1 MLRLPDAARLDSAV
15 LRRIGETVE
24 LSLAGLRSKKRIDA
38 VLGKVPAGFRPS
50 RHQSQCTT
58 DGDFEHVRV
67 SVDAAGSASITATQ
81 PKQAAGLS
89 GASTSLVW
97 LTDDE
102 WPTKMPGKDW
112 RG

>member
-1 MLRLPDAARLDSAV
+1 
-15 LRRIGETVE
+15 
-24 LSLAGLRSKKRIDA
+24 
-38 VLGKVPAGFRPS
+38 
-50 RHQSQCTT
+50 
-58 DGDFEHVRV
+58 V

-102 WPTKMPGKDW
+102 WPAKMPGKDW